1 MAISSDRSDFADN
14 HGAVYAITP
23 TSDGGYL
30 LGRGYENTN
39 AGGIGYIT
47 KIDSNGKKIWEKL
60 MAISSDRS
68 DFADNHGPVYAIC
81 ESK

>member
-1 MAISSDRSDFADN
+1 MSSDRENYSDGN
-14 HGAVYAITP
+14 GAVYAITP

-30 LGRGYENTN
+30 LGRGYEDVN
-39 AGGIGYIT
+39 GGGTGYIT

-60 MAISSDRS
+60 MSPDGYNSGDRKG
-68 DFADNHGPVYAIC
+68 AVYAIC

>member
-1 MAISSDRSDFADN
+1 MAIRIDSSDN

-39 AGGIGYIT
+39 GGGDGYIT
-47 KIDSNGKKIWEKL
+47 KIDGNGNKIWEKL
-60 MAISSDRS
+60 MAIRIDSS
-68 DFADNHGPVYAIC
+68 DNHGAVYAIC